1 VTALDS
7 ENLTSALTP
16 AKPIAGIR
24 EQHREVAQHAPSLEV
39 LSNLAIP
46 RCQSAR
52 SSAPRLATTQA
63 PSTKGACRHES
74 SLAGS
79 TDGNILKMHRVE
91 SRRWASAPALK
102 AWPRVSEG
110 EAGPKISRET
120 NAMWSAA
127 VVVKT
132 GPFRT
137 FHISSLHEALVC
149 LRIDWPRDK
158 RDRLHYR
165 RALKLCEGAA
175 NGELKVEIAREAFI
189 AAARD
194 ADLLAFQSAVLTG
207 RLT

>member
-1 VTALDS
+1 
-7 ENLTSALTP
+7 
-16 AKPIAGIR
+16 
-24 EQHREVAQHAPSLEV
+24 
-39 LSNLAIP
+39 
-46 RCQSAR
+46 
-52 SSAPRLATTQA
+52 
-63 PSTKGACRHES
+63 
-74 SLAGS
+74 
-79 TDGNILKMHRVE
+79 
-91 SRRWASAPALK
+91 
-102 AWPRVSEG
+102 
-110 EAGPKISRET
+110 
-120 NAMWSAA
+120 MWSAA